1 MLPACLALGIWCTVL
16 APAHA
21 NIEHAN
27 IEHANIEAA
36 NTADA
41 GNAESPGEPTKE
53 SCEAAVAEG
62 RALADTLPTSD
73 LSRVF
78 AENYLHQAMVEA
90 GNGEFDDCIER
101 AEAAVDEVKERR
113 HVLPPGKTL
122 KDLGLREPKARR

>member
-1 MLPACLALGIWCTVL
+1 MLPACLVLGIWCAVL
-16 APAHA
+16 TPAR
-21 NIEHAN
+21 
-27 IEHANIEAA
+27 A
-36 NTADA
+36 NTEA
-41 GNAESPGEPTKE
+41 GNTAAGPHSAEVPGEPTKE

-78 AENYLHQAMVEA
+78 AESYLHQAIVEA

-122 KDLGLREPKARR
+122 KDLGLREPEARR

>member
-1 MLPACLALGIWCTVL
+1 MLPGCLVLGIWCTVL

-21 NIEHAN
+21 DL
-27 IEHANIEAA
+27 EAGH
-36 NTADA
+36 TAA
-41 GNAESPGEPTKE
+41 AAHNAEPDEPTRE
-53 SCEAAVAEG
+53 ACEAAVAKG

-78 AENYLHQAMVEA
+78 AESYLHQAMVEA

-101 AEAAVDEVKERR
+101 AEDAVDEVKERR

-122 KDLGLREPKARR
+122 KDLGLREPEARR

>member
-1 MLPACLALGIWCTVL
+1 MLTGCLVLGIWCTVP

-21 NIEHAN
+21 NIEASN
-27 IEHANIEAA
+27 TNAA
-36 NTADA
+36 AP
-41 GNAESPGEPTKE
+41 NAEPPDEPTLE
-53 SCEAAVAEG
+53 ACEAAVAKG

-78 AENYLHQAMVEA
+78 AESYLHQAMVEA

-101 AEAAVDEVKERR
+101 AEDAVDEVKERR

-122 KDLGLREPKARR
+122 KDLGLREPEARR

>member
-1 MLPACLALGIWCTVL
+1 MGRAIILTACLVLGILCAVFMSVRV
-16 APAHA
+16 
-21 NIEHAN
+21 
-27 IEHANIEAA
+27 EADVHD
-36 NTADA
+36 T
-41 GNAESPGEPTKE
+41 EPPGEPTKE
-53 SCEAAVAEG
+53 ACEAAVAEG

-78 AENYLHQAMVEA
+78 AESYLHQAMVEA

-122 KDLGLREPKARR
+122 KDLGLREPESRR